1 MKIGLSLVVLLSL
14 VACGRDPA
22 STAAKPAGS
31 PAARAASAGEESV
44 AAVPQGGSSRAVTLR
59 FVLEDK
65 PRVGATSHLRLEF
78 SAAAPQAGVTFRIE
92 GEELGFDAGTAPQAI
107 DVTEAGTTRT
117 VAFTPRSP
125 GLTAATVR
133 LKGSGGEAAEV
144 LYDIPVLV
152 EPAG

>member
-1 MKIGLSLVVLLSL
+1 MKIGLSLVVLLSMA
-14 VACGRDPA
+14 ACGRDPA
-22 STAAKPAGS
+22 STAARPAGS
-31 PAARAASAGEESV
+31 TAQAATAGAESV
-44 AAVPQGGSSRAVTLR
+44 AAVAQGGSSRAVTLR
-59 FVLEDK
+59 FVLEDR

-92 GEELGFDAGTAPQAI
+92 GEELGFDAGSAPQAI
-107 DVTEAGTTRT
+107 DVTEAGATRT

-125 GLTAATVR
+125 GLTAATVH
-133 LKGSGGEAAEV
+133 LKPSGAEAAEI